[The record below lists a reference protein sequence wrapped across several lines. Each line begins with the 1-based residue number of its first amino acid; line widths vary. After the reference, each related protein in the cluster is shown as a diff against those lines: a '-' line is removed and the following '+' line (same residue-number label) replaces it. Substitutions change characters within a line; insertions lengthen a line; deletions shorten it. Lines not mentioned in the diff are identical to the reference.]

1 MNPSNRAN
9 HAVFQ
14 PGKIGPLE
22 LPNRT
27 IRAAAFEG
35 MAYGHTVTDE
45 LIAYH
50 ESVAKGGTG
59 MTTVAYAAVSKT
71 GLSFPHQLWMRKEIV
86 PDLRRLTDR
95 IHAAGAKASV
105 QLGHCGNMADK
116 EIIGGKPL
124 APTGGINWYGPTFP
138 KTMSQLEINEVILD
152 FQRSVLLASEAGFDA
167 IEIHAGHGYLI
178 SQFLSPYTNKRKD
191 DYGGSFENRSRFMR
205 EVLHAIKEVLPEHMA
220 FIVKMNCSDGFAS
233 GITHSE
239 SLETARMIE
248 ACGAHALVVSGGFVS
263 KAPMFVLR
271 GKMPIDIMAYYMKD
285 KIMKFFV
292 KAFGGMLIKEVPFKE
307 GYFLEEA
314 KQIQNVLTI
323 PVIAVGGM
331 NSMETIDKTFQLG
344 FDWIQIARA
353 LIHNPSF
360 VNDLKQEVIAKSGC
374 TVCNFCIAKMYSEQ
388 MACHFNEPH
397 LPVELQEKIARL

>member
-1 MNPSNRAN
+1 MNRAN
-9 HAVFQ
+9 HPLFH

-22 LPNRT
+22 LKNRT

-35 MAYGHTVTDE
+35 MAHNHTVSDE

-71 GLSFPHQLWMRKEIV
+71 GLSFPHQLWMRKEII
-86 PDLRRLTDR
+86 PDLKQLTAR
-95 IHAAGAKASV
+95 IHAAGAKVSV

-116 EIIGGKPL
+116 DLIGGKPL
-124 APTGGINWYGPTFP
+124 APTGGVNWYGPTFP
-138 KTMSQLEINEVILD
+138 KTMSQHEINAVIQD
-152 FQRSVLLASEAGFDA
+152 FQHAVLLAHEAGFDA

-178 SQFLSPYTNKRKD
+178 SQFLSPSTNRRKD
-191 DYGGSFENRSRFMR
+191 KYGGSFENRSRFMR
-205 EVLHAIKEVLPEHMA
+205 EVLQAVHEVLPADMA
-220 FIVKMNCSDGFAS
+220 FIVKMNCSDGFSA
-233 GITHSE
+233 GITRQE
-239 SLETARMIE
+239 STKIAEMIE
-248 ACGAHALVVSGGFVS
+248 ACGAHAIVVSGGFVS

-285 KIMKFFV
+285 KVMKFFV
-292 KAFGGMLIKEVPFKE
+292 KAFGGLLIKEVPFKE

-314 KQIQNVLTI
+314 KRIQEALSI

-331 NSMETIDKTFQLG
+331 NSMDTIDNAFSMG
-344 FDWIQIARA
+344 FKWIQLARA

-360 VNDLKQEVIAKSGC
+360 VNELKYEMISKSGC
-374 TVCNFCIAKMYSEQ
+374 TICNYCIAKMYSEQ
-388 MACHFNEPH
+388 MACHFNEQD
-397 LPVELQEKIARL
+397 LPEELQQKIAAL